1 MLLPRWSRVLFRLVS
16 RLVNRS
22 KNTDLVTSAAHV
34 KHENLYPTET
44 TIFLASYG
52 RGYFAGGASSV
63 ALLSVSRTAAAAL
76 SLVLVLF
83 VVIYVRIKQA
93 EKRGLDT

>member
-1 MLLPRWSRVLFRLVS
+1 MVTGTLSSLVLRLVD
-16 RLVNRS
+16 RS
-22 KNTDLVTSAAHV
+22 KNTGLMTNAVHV

-44 TIFLASYG
+44 TIFLASVWG
-52 RGYFAGGASSV
+52 GYFAGGASSV

-76 SLVLVLF
+76 PLVLVLF
-83 VVIYVRIKQA
+83 VVIYARIKQA